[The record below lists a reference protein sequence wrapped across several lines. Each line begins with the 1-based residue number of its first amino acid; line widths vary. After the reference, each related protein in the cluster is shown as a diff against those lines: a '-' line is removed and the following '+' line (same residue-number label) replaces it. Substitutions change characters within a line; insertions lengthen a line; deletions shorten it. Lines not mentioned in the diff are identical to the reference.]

1 MHSAHLLIL
10 EQFAALWLA
19 ADRETAHT
27 IALCWHLS
35 PDGDCFGSMFALGK
49 ILEKLWKVV
58 HYYTPSVTPQ
68 QFNFL
73 ELAEVSQDPI
83 DCKKYDLIMATDIA
97 NIERSNLADAHPSDY
112 ADKFHM
118 IDHHYGNN
126 RTVGKHFLFPD
137 IKSCCEILAVVLIE
151 HYAQYIDS
159 EIATLLLMGI
169 LTDSWGFT
177 RSWDRSSDLYT
188 ASVLVWDYWAR
199 KHRLQQ
205 NLFRSNSFNA
215 VQYVGK
221 LLGSIQQD
229 WVVIYYTIQ
238 QDELDTLWLE
248 WADVDLALFNMT
260 SIQHDGVFIQFKVDT
275 TWERG
280 ILKCGFRTKSD
291 TINVSDIAWL
301 FGWGGHHQASGARI
315 WIQGSGDEMIA
326 RVLKQVNEYVL
337 ANS

>member
-1 MHSAHLLIL
+1 MHSAHLPIL
-10 EQFAALWLA
+10 EQFKELNLQ
-19 ADRETAHT
+19 ADLETAQT

-49 ILEKLWKVV
+49 VLEKLWKVV

-73 ELAEVSQDPI
+73 WLTEVSQDFI
-83 DCKKYDLIMATDIA
+83 DCKKYDLIIATDIA

-137 IKSCCEILAVVLIE
+137 IKSCCEILTIVLIE

-188 ASVLVWDYWAR
+188 SSVLVWDYAAR

-215 VQYVGK
+215 VKYVGQ
-221 LLGSIQQD
+221 LLWSLQQD
-229 WVVIYYTIQ
+229 WVVMYYVVQ
-238 QDELDTLWLE
+238 QTELDAYKLE
-248 WADVDLALFNMT
+248 WADIDLALFNMT
-260 SIQHDGVFIQFKVDT
+260 SIDHDWVFIQFKVQDQC
-275 TWERG
+275 ERPM
-280 ILKCGFRTKSD
+280 LKCGFRTKSD

-301 FGWGGHHQASGARI
+301 FWWWWHHQASGARI
-315 WIQGSGDEMIA
+315 RLQGSGDEMIT
-326 RVLKQVNEYVL
+326 RVLKQVNEYV
-337 ANS
+337 ATNS